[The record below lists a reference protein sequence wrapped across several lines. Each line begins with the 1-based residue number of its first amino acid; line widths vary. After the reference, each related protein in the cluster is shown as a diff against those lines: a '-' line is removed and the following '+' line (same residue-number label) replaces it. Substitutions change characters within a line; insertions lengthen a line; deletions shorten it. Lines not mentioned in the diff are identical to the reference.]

1 MVVLHQPQGQ
11 DGGCGQ
17 IGDCR
22 CGLVEMF
29 LGVGAGGGA
38 PVWFAGAGSDVGSST
53 LGLV

>member
-1 MVVLHQPQGQ
+1 MVVVVRLGI
-11 DGGCGQ
+11 GGGL
-17 IGDCR
+17 GR